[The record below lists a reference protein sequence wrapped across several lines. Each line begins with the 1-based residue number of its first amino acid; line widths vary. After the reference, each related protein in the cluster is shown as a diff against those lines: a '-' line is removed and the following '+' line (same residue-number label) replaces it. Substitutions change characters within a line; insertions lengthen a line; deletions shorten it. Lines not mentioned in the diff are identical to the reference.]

1 MFTSLRIKYFKKYF
15 SVNVYRTLDTK
26 SVRVEDLNNTDS
38 ITSLIFIEISEDN
51 CKIHIAFK
59 WKCHFT
65 KICHMLAH
73 TRRSSQGPQTDSM
86 TYLLFIDISEDNC
99 KIHIVFKWKWY
110 FTKICHMLA
119 HTRRSSQGLQP
130 AMFLCPWDSAC

>member
-51 CKIHIAFK
+51 CKYTLLSNENGISPRYA
-59 WKCHFT
+59 
-65 KICHMLAH
+65 ICWPIQEGLVKDHK
-73 TRRSSQGPQTDSM
+73 QT
-86 TYLLFIDISEDNC
+86 
-99 KIHIVFKWKWY
+99 V
-110 FTKICHMLA
+110 
-119 HTRRSSQGLQP
+119 
-130 AMFLCPWDSAC
+130 